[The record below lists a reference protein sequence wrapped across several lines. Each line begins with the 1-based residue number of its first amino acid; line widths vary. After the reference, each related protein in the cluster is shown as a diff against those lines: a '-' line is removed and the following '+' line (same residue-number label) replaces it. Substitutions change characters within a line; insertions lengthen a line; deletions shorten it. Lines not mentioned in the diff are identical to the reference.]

1 MKTTQLHR
9 IVAVLCGIVLF
20 QIGAAPIYAQF
31 PCTPPTTRTWLRVS
45 DTGYGKDTLWF
56 GFDPTATCGV
66 DTHLCEG
73 GGYEPPPIP
82 PAGVFYTRLVL
93 PCGTPGLFPNG
104 KHDYRQFYSAS
115 QVDTYKVYFQPTVP
129 PGYPIRFHWS
139 IPGLLAIADSARLID
154 VFNGFFVNARMQA
167 VDSVQLTMTAIS
179 NLLLIRFGAKGPVSV
194 EPVNSGIPKRLG
206 LAQNYPN
213 PFNPTTTFRL
223 ALAKEAGVNL
233 RAYNTLGQ
241 EVAELVN
248 MKLAAGYHD
257 VVWDGKNSAGVGLGS
272 GVYFVRVE
280 ASPTDGSDGFI
291 DVKKVL
297 LMR

>member
-1 MKTTQLHR
+1 MRTTHLSYVVTA
-9 IVAVLCGIVLF
+9 ICGVVF
-20 QIGAAPIYAQF
+20 FHIGTEPLYAQY
-31 PCTPPTTRTWLRVS
+31 PCTPPMTRTWLRVS
-45 DTGYGKDTLWF
+45 DTGSGRDTLWF

-66 DTHLCEG
+66 DTHLCEAG
-73 GGYEPPPIP
+73 GSPIP
-82 PAGVFYTRLVL
+82 PTGVFDARLILPL
-93 PCGTPGLFPNG
+93 PCQTPGLVPNG
-104 KHDYRQFYSAS
+104 KHDYRRFYSAS
-115 QVDTYKVYFQPTVP
+115 QVDTYKVFFQPTVP

-154 VFNGFFVNARMQA
+154 VFSGFFVNARMQA
-167 VDSVQLTMTAIS
+167 VDSVQLTNTAIV

-194 EPVNSGIPKRLG
+194 ERVNSEIPERLA

-241 EVAELVN
+241 EVAKLVN
-248 MKLAAGYHD
+248 TKLAAGYHD

-272 GVYFVRVE
+272 GVYFVRFE

-291 DVKKVL
+291 GVKKVL